1 MKSAFLLFYT
11 IITLSSIN
19 VFAQKTLL
27 FIGDSFTAGDGVEKN
42 KTFPSLVGQQM
53 TDANAI
59 NQGRSGWPT
68 SAYLR
73 RWGEVTESLP
83 ESAEVIFIQLGA
95 NDLRVDGHSQET
107 IEQCAQNMEVIVG
120 RIQELLPQA
129 KIVLMSS
136 VKIDE
141 NQLIDKIREAGFGKH
156 SNKYLRQIGKS
167 YKKLA
172 KIKGFDYIDLI
183 AKLPKRNTHDGAHL
197 NEAAH
202 EIVAAVIL
210 KYLKNNGFSQ

>member
-1 MKSAFLLFYT
+1 MKSVMPLSYIFIILFS
-11 IITLSSIN
+11 LN
-19 VFAQKTLL
+19 GFAQKNLL
-27 FIGDSFTAGDGVEKN
+27 FIGDSFTAGDGVEEN
-42 KTFPSLVGQQM
+42 KIFPSLVGQEL
-53 TDANAI
+53 TGINAI

-73 RWGEVTESLP
+73 RWDEVAESLP
-83 ESAEVIFIQLGA
+83 ESAEVVFVQLGA

-120 RIQELLPQA
+120 RIQTLLPKA

-136 VKIDE
+136 VKIE
-141 NQLIDKIREAGFGKH
+141 EAQLTDKIREAGFGKH
-156 SNKYLRQIGKS
+156 SNRYLRHIGKS

-172 KIKGFDYIDLI
+172 KAKDFDYIDLI
-183 AKLPKRNTHDGAHL
+183 AKLPKHNTHDGAHL

-210 KYLKNNGFSQ
+210 RYLENAGFSQ